1 MIGSWRLN
9 VGFGGFGAL
18 LTFIFSLSNNPL
30 GTTLLRSL
38 YAFLVFAAIA
48 FVVRIVL
55 GQLMNPAKITEVNV
69 TQDDERGT
77 VLDLTTPDEG
87 DSLSEML
94 KEQWADGNGESGKEE
109 SVKGFQPLTPKRLV
123 SLDNPNPEEVVQA
136 IRRLTDE

>member
-18 LTFIFSLSNNPL
+18 LTFLFSLSNNPI
-30 GTTLLRSL
+30 GTTFLRCF
-38 YAFLVFAAIA
+38 YAFLVFAALG
-48 FVVRIVL
+48 FVIRVVL
-55 GQLMNPAKITEVNV
+55 GQLMNPAKKAVATE
-69 TQDDERGT
+69 TSEEDRGA

-87 DSLSEML
+87 ESLSELM
-94 KEQWADGNGESGKEE
+94 KEQWADGKGETI
-109 SVKGFQPLTPKRLV
+109 KGFQPLQPKRLV